1 MLTQLNVVVTLR
13 AVSYAGII
21 AVGMTFLIIVGEIDL
36 SVGSV
41 AGLGAVVSAWMMRQM
56 GWSVEASV
64 LVGLLTG
71 ALAGLI
77 NGLMTVKVGL
87 PAFISTLSMLFVARG
102 VNYVITEGYPVYPLP
117 VAVEEFGAA
126 RPLGLSW
133 AFVIFIVL
141 VIVGDLILRRTIFG
155 SMVTATGGN
164 KQAAQVA
171 GINTDRVKITAFIL
185 TGMFAAVAGMLVMAS
200 IKTGEPQI
208 GVGWELDVIAS
219 VIIGG
224 TSLFGGVGTVLG
236 TLLGAIL
243 MQVVRSGLVIVG
255 VSAYWQNVA
264 IGVLLVAAASVDA
277 IRRRS
282 RQV

>member
-1 MLTQLNVVVTLR
+1 
-13 AVSYAGII
+13 
-21 AVGMTFLIIVGEIDL
+21 
-36 SVGSV
+36 
-41 AGLGAVVSAWMMRQM
+41 
-56 GWSVEASV
+56 
-64 LVGLLTG
+64 
-71 ALAGLI
+71 LAGLI

-87 PAFISTLSMLFVARG
+87 PAFIATLSMLFVARG

-117 VAVEEFGAA
+117 PAVEELGAA

-133 AFVIFIVL
+133 AFVIFIAL
-141 VIVGDLILRRTIFG
+141 VIIGDFVLRRTILG

-171 GINTDRVKITAFIL
+171 GINTDRVKISAFIL
-185 TGMFAAVAGMLVMAS
+185 TGTLAALSGILVMAS

-208 GVGWELDVIAS
+208 GVAWELDVIAS

-264 IGVLLVAAASVDA
+264 IGVLLVAAAAVDA
-277 IRRRS
+277 VRRRT
-282 RQV
+282 R